1 MNLPTVNNNKASIA
15 NIHHN
20 EHLHGSNQHSLI
32 IFINMFIIMIVLD
45 DYLIMK
51 MVGNMVVEMVI
62 GNDHDRA
69 KCPIIMSVNMIVG
82 NGG

>member
-1 MNLPTVNNNKASIA
+1 
-15 NIHHN
+15 
-20 EHLHGSNQHSLI
+20 
-32 IFINMFIIMIVLD
+32 MFIIMIVLD

-62 GNDHDRA
+62 GNDHDRE